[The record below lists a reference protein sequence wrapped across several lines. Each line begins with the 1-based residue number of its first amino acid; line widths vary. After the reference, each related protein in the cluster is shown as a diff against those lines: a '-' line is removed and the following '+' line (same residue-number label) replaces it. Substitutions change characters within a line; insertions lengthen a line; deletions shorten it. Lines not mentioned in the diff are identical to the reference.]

1 MVPDTRYE
9 RNSFP
14 NSQTMKVLICRAVD
28 GGSEHSLVRAI
39 WQSASAR
46 RWFLAGRIVLL
57 QELLG
62 IDRSTKEEP
71 AGYDETQLNDQAEQ
85 LPRLSFIT
93 ACKRDSCNVFWT
105 LIKHFQPDIF
115 PLISVYQAADGGI
128 LISFVDEINCAMIH
142 FRASGRGFQKWQ
154 AARDYGPYSDL
165 IEVHDDQY
173 ANRHI
178 VLFEDGRILRYD
190 RVHWID
196 EFASLIGLKFSR
208 KQKWTNFFNA
218 LEMISA
224 AEFERCWQQALS
236 SALWEQQQLRSL
248 TCKYAPRA
256 YS

>member
-1 MVPDTRYE
+1 
-9 RNSFP
+9 
-14 NSQTMKVLICRAVD
+14 MKVLICRAVD

-154 AARDYGPYSDL
+154 AARDYGRTP
-165 IEVHDDQY
+165 
-173 ANRHI
+173 
-178 VLFEDGRILRYD
+178 
-190 RVHWID
+190 
-196 EFASLIGLKFSR
+196 
-208 KQKWTNFFNA
+208 
-218 LEMISA
+218 IS
-224 AEFERCWQQALS
+224 
-236 SALWEQQQLRSL
+236 LRSMMINTRIGTL
-248 TCKYAPRA
+248 YYLRMAEYCVTIA
-256 YS
+256 SIGSTNSHL